1 MDAASGWFD
10 QRCGDVRS
18 THNYFFRLGVK
29 PEKERASVLSE
40 FGGFSMREKGHSMC
54 PKVYGYRIY
63 TGRKKLR
70 HAYENIW
77 EEVRELERKGL
88 CAAVYTQLS
97 DIEEEVNGLW
107 TYDREILKIEE

>member
-1 MDAASGWFD
+1 
-10 QRCGDVRS
+10 
-18 THNYFFRLGVK
+18 
-29 PEKERASVLSE
+29 
-40 FGGFSMREKGHSMC
+40 MREKGHSMC

>member
-1 MDAASGWFD
+1 MLGAFGVW
-10 QRCGDVRS
+10 R
-18 THNYFFRLGVK
+18 FFH
-29 PEKERASVLSE
+29 ERKGTQYVSE
-40 FGGFSMREKGHSMC
+40 
-54 PKVYGYRIY
+54 VYGYRIY